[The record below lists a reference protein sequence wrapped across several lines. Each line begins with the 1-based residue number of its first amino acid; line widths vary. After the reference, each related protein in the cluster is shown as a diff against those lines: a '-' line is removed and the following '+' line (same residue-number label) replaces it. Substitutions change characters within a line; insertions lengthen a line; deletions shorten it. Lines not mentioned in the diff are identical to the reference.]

1 MSVWRMVSFMTV
13 ATQSSS
19 VRDRILKTAFDLF
32 YRQGYRATGIN
43 QIIAESGV
51 AKASFYDHFP
61 SKDHLLA
68 EYARETAR
76 REYEDMVN
84 YVGTVRD
91 PRKRLFA
98 PLHSLLPWFEQ
109 THFRG
114 CPFQNLIAEV
124 PVDVP
129 AVQEVSK
136 QHREN
141 LRKLLQDLVEEV
153 RRVEPS
159 LAQLDVKDVVAT
171 YMLLLDGAIA
181 VAVAYHDEWPVK
193 QAMKSLRRYIGLKT

>member
-1 MSVWRMVSFMTV
+1 M
-13 ATQSSS
+13 
-19 VRDRILKTAFDLF
+19 RDRILKTAFDLF

-68 EYARETAR
+68 DYARETAR

-84 YVGTVRD
+84 YVRTVRD

-98 PLHSLLPWFEQ
+98 PLHSLFPWFEQ
-109 THFRG
+109 THYRG
-114 CPFQNLIAEV
+114 CPFQNLMAEV

-141 LRKLLQDLVEEV
+141 LRGLLRDLIEEV
-153 RRVEPS
+153 RKTDAS
-159 LAQLDVKDVVAT
+159 LSRLDVNDAVAT

-181 VAVAYHDEWPVK
+181 VAVAYQDDWPVK
-193 QAMKSLRRYIGLKT
+193 QAMKSLKRYLQIGS